1 MANTNTY
8 IDKIVVPNGSDT
20 ITANLVDTVSGYTK
34 NTGTVTSVGLSN
46 ATDGGL
52 TVSDSPI
59 TSSGTITIEH
69 TNKLASAQTTQK
81 YYPITFD
88 KNGHITGWSQ
98 GVTSVNPYYIN
109 MASSLNWSEMLQAYN
124 EGRDI
129 IAYEEYGD
137 NCYNFY
143 KLTTLNIS
151 SGTGT
156 SSKDGAFFTNLIVDG
171 SANRISADSMI
182 WTGGGVGW
190 EYENADITG
199 FDVVSTYSSTGTD
212 AVNGT
217 AVNAALQTLDSSISS
232 TTGQAISSITITDG
246 KIASSTKIS
255 VGETN
260 QNAFSNV
267 KVGSTTIAADT
278 TTDTLE
284 LVAGTGITLTPD
296 ATNDKVTI
304 ASTASGDNSYRVTLS
319 YDSANDSFS
328 TDKTYAEI
336 VAAINSGKQAY
347 IYDNTGYHKYT
358 LGSYQLGLTDIFAWC
373 VSTGAVGAG
382 ALYNLNFTCYSLL
395 LKAEIIYMIDSSN
408 NVSTTTDSMD
418 ASSAVTD
425 VRINNSSIVTTFG
438 SSRIANFSTNTAYNS
453 STNKIATMADVD
465 AVTIT
470 YSLIS
475 GTSTSYEMNISSTLA
490 SNYANTILGEAY

>member
-1 MANTNTY
+1 MAD
-8 IDKIVVPNGSDT
+8 ISKVKLPNG
-20 ITANLVDTVSGYTK
+20 ITYNIKDTVSGYTK

-46 ATDGGL
+46 ATNSGL
-52 TVSDSPI
+52 SITGSPI
-59 TSSGTITIEH
+59 TSSGSITVGH
-69 TNKLASAQTTQK
+69 SNVLSSAQSTQAV
-81 YYPITFD
+81 YPITID
-88 KNGHITGWSQ
+88 KNGHVASYGTAVTVPT
-98 GVTSVNPYYIN
+98 VTS
-109 MASSLNWSEMLQAYN
+109 S
-124 EGRDI
+124 
-129 IAYEEYGD
+129 
-137 NCYNFY
+137 
-143 KLTTLNIS
+143 
-151 SGTGT
+151 
-156 SSKDGAFFTNLIVDG
+156 
-171 SANRISADSMI
+171 
-182 WTGGGVGW
+182 
-190 EYENADITG
+190 
-199 FDVVSTYSSTGTD
+199 YSSTGTD

-217 AVNAALQTLDSSISS
+217 AVNAALQTLDSSIAS
-232 TTGQAISSITITDG
+232 TTGQAISAITITDG
-246 KIASSTKIS
+246 KITSSSKIS

-304 ASTASGDNSYRVTLS
+304 ASTASGDNSYRITLS

-358 LGSYQLGLTDIFAWC
+358 IGSYQLGLTDIFAWC

-382 ALYNLNFTCYSLL
+382 ALYNLNFTCYNLL
-395 LKAEIIYMIDSSN
+395 LKAEIVYMIDSSN
-408 NVSTTTDSMD
+408 NVSTTTDSMG

-425 VRINNSSIVTTFG
+425 VRINNNSIVTTFG

-453 STNKIATMADVD
+453 STNKIATMSDVPPQLNW
-465 AVTIT
+465 
-470 YSLIS
+470 YGSC
-475 GTSTSYEMNISSTLA
+475 STVSSTAEKSVSCSGYTLNNYNIIVIAFGTDNPVYGSQNITFNVNSTGAKQVIYNGDYA
-490 SNYANTILGEAY
+490 SSTNPLLWSSGDKLVFMYLGSAYIFLNRVADISPLTIRTWS